1 MAERRTGD
9 NRVQDVRAV
18 DTVARHEPG
27 RGVVHLEG
35 RTVRAAD
42 FEPAE
47 AAFEIGEELAERRVV
62 VTGVIVPVVTE
73 RKRREDTGDHA
84 IVERAFG
91 VDVDV
96 ARDELDGGV
105 GERHATEIIGIDQVE
120 AGRDRAA
127 DRDGQRIARERRT
140 GDHAGRDESS
150 RPKENLFH
158 VFLAVSAKSCSIRT
172 SHRKYPPWP
181 RPSPGRL
188 KLPPE
193 RVTRL
198 IR

>member
-1 MAERRTGD
+1 M
-9 NRVQDVRAV
+9 
-18 DTVARHEPG
+18 
-27 RGVVHLEG
+27 HLEG
-35 RTVRAAD
+35 GAVGATD
-42 FEPAE
+42 LEPAE
-47 AAFEIGEELAERRVV
+47 AAFEVGEEFTEHGVV
-62 VTGVIVPVVTE
+62 VVAANEIAANRCCSGVPVVAE
-73 RKRREDTGDHA
+73 RKRRDNTGNHA
-84 IVERAFG
+84 VVERAFG
-91 VDVDV
+91 LDVDI

-105 GERHATEIIGIDQVE
+105 GERRCADVIGVDDIE

-127 DRDGQRIARERRT
+127 DRNGQRIARERRT
-140 GDHAGRDESS
+140 GDQAGRDESS

>member
-1 MAERRTGD
+1 MTERRSGQHGI
-9 NRVQDVRAV
+9 QDVRAV
-18 DTVARHEPG
+18 NTVARHEPG

-35 RTVRAAD
+35 GAVGATD
-42 FEPAE
+42 LEPAE
-47 AAFEIGEELAERRVV
+47 AAFEVGEEFTEHRVV
-62 VTGVIVPVVTE
+62 VVGVRVPVVAE
-73 RKRREDTGDHA
+73 RKRREDTGNHA
-84 IVERAFG
+84 VVERAFG
-91 VDVDV
+91 LDVDV

-105 GERHATEIIGIDQVE
+105 GERHCTDVIGVDDIE

-127 DRDGQRIARERRT
+127 DRNGQRIARERRT
-140 GDHAGRDESS
+140 GDQAGRDESS